1 MKTISIWDDIERK
14 EYPSLNENKSVDV
27 LIIGG
32 GITGINTLYNL
43 RETNLNVIL
52 VEQNRIASSITSR
65 STGKLSYLQNDL
77 IDKIRNKC
85 GDKIAAKYLHSQIEA
100 IQKIVTIIKKEK
112 LECDLEKVDSIIYT
126 NNQEEIKK
134 LENLR
139 KFLEK
144 NNVKTYNT
152 TNSLIINKYIFK
164 VKDTYIFNPV
174 KYILLLANKCNN
186 IYENTS
192 IKKIEKNSNYY
203 ICYSNNAIIKAK
215 WVIIASHYP
224 YFILPFLFPLK
235 SSLEKSYL
243 SASNYNG
250 DKLSLISYSNPFV
263 SIRTYKN
270 SLIYLSNSHSIEK
283 HICDKKNF
291 NELMKKLSNL
301 KLKPNYSWSNV
312 DIITNDGLPYIGV
325 LKDNIMIS
333 TGYNTWGLSTSFLA
347 GEILKDIIL
356 NKRNSYI
363 KLFDPY
369 RKTICSF
376 KDSFINVW
384 KNAIGFVKGLINI
397 NKKEDKSISKI
408 CPHLGCKLIYNE
420 VESTWDCPC
429 HGSRFNKEGM
439 VISGPAN
446 NDIRR
451 I

>member
-224 YFILPFLFPLK
+224 YFILPFLF
-235 SSLEKSYL
+235 
-243 SASNYNG
+243 
-250 DKLSLISYSNPFV
+250 F
-263 SIRTYKN
+263 
-270 SLIYLSNSHSIEK
+270 
-283 HICDKKNF
+283 
-291 NELMKKLSNL
+291 
-301 KLKPNYSWSNV
+301 
-312 DIITNDGLPYIGV
+312 
-325 LKDNIMIS
+325 
-333 TGYNTWGLSTSFLA
+333 
-347 GEILKDIIL
+347 
-356 NKRNSYI
+356 
-363 KLFDPY
+363 
-369 RKTICSF
+369 
-376 KDSFINVW
+376 
-384 KNAIGFVKGLINI
+384 
-397 NKKEDKSISKI
+397 
-408 CPHLGCKLIYNE
+408 
-420 VESTWDCPC
+420 
-429 HGSRFNKEGM
+429 
-439 VISGPAN
+439 
-446 NDIRR
+446 
-451 I
+451 